1 MAKVSID
8 QKNLAIALLVALILQ
23 YVDYWSLPGIGKG
36 IILVVAILLM
46 LK

>member
-8 QKNLAIALLVALILQ
+8 QKNLAIALVVGVIFQ
-23 YVDYWSLPGIGKG
+23 YINYWSLPGIGKG
-36 IILVVAILLM
+36 IILVVAILLL